1 MTPEERRVLDL
12 AIEWGRAVEF
22 KQDTVQLLTS
32 LEEAAWAL
40 ILACPRCNTDRH
52 QCPGC
57 GAPIGH
63 TATDCGTGCTEEPGT
78 QRCPKCD
85 VTLFMSGKCPDC
97 EQYYPKAEL
106 QPLAQTELHCE
117 ECCDEDPA
125 SWCDCRVDET
135 CKGPCR
141 KRAHDPDRCPTLAAW
156 IPAVIWDALAGD
168 KIRAGSERQGWTEG
182 EVTRRYAAKI
192 KGRQAL
198 MADLTCRPGM
208 HPYPLDFAIEIWCTP
223 ERKAQLTMQQG
234 FPGSEVIGEEG

>member
-1 MTPEERRVLDL
+1 MTPEEARVLDL

-40 ILACPRCNTDRH
+40 ILACPQCNTDRH
-52 QCPGC
+52 RCPGC

-63 TATDCGTGCTEEPGT
+63 TATDCGNDCTGDSGPLSA
-78 QRCPKCD
+78 RPCPKCD
-85 VTLFMSGKCPDC
+85 VTLFASGKCPDC
-97 EQYYPKAEL
+97 EQYYPKAEFR
-106 QPLAQTELHCE
+106 P
-117 ECCDEDPA
+117 
-125 SWCDCRVDET
+125 
-135 CKGPCR
+135 
-141 KRAHDPDRCPTLAAW
+141 PTGAPTW
-156 IPAVIWDALAGD
+156 EKAVIWDALAGD
-168 KIRAGSERQGWTEG
+168 KIRAGSEADGWTEG

-223 ERKAQLTMQQG
+223 ERKAQMVMQQA

>member
-40 ILACPRCNTDRH
+40 ILACPQCNTDRH
-52 QCPGC
+52 RCPGC

-63 TATDCGTGCTEEPGT
+63 TATDCGTGCTDDPHQDAVE
-78 QRCPKCD
+78 
-85 VTLFMSGKCPDC
+85 VA
-97 EQYYPKAEL
+97 AEMVV
-106 QPLAQTELHCE
+106 ALHCD

-125 SWCDCRVDET
+125 PWCDCRDDET

-141 KRAHDPDRCPTLAAW
+141 KRAHDPDRCPALAAW

-223 ERKAQLTMQQG
+223 ERKAQLTMQQA
-234 FPGSEVIGEEG
+234 FPGSEVIG